1 MKILE
6 QKFTLPTSIVGN
18 YPNLLLL
25 WWDANFACMRVYTD
39 RCIDQTKTLK
49 RAFNSAAR

>member
-6 QKFTLPTSIVGN
+6 QKFTPPTSIVEN
-18 YPNLLLL
+18 YPEFLL
-25 WWDANFACMRVYTD
+25 WRDASFACICVHADNCT
-39 RCIDQTKTLK
+39 DQTKTLK